1 MNLRL
6 SSRWNA
12 LPTELETT
20 QNLEGNVGFEPTEP
34 FSPTVFKTAALDHYA
49 NSPCMEEGTG
59 IEPETFQPEM
69 FSKHSPKPFS
79 ITFLKIWCRP
89 SVTIRIPS
97 PLQGDALP
105 FELGRH
111 NLERHARFELAPS
124 AWKAVMLTINTNIA
138 HYLIVKEHKKKSLKF
153 FAFRDFG

>member
-1 MNLRL
+1 MDKSYFSLIRFIFFNSNKLEKYWHPFVNSNHNFLLQREVSCQLDEMGIKWCCPKELNLRL

-69 FSKHSPKPFS
+69 FTNIRQNHS
-79 ITFLKIWCRP
+79 
-89 SVTIRIPS
+89 
-97 PLQGDALP
+97 ALP
-105 FELGRH
+105 
-111 NLERHARFELAPS
+111 S
-124 AWKAVMLTINTNIA
+124 
-138 HYLIVKEHKKKSLKF
+138 SKF
-153 FAFRDFG
+153 GAALR

>member
-1 MNLRL
+1 MGIKWCCPKELNLRL

-34 FSPTVFKTAALDHYA
+34 FSPAVFKTAALDHYA
-49 NSPCMEEGTG
+49 NSPCVEEGTG

-79 ITFLKIWCRP
+79 ITFLKIVVAP
-89 SVTIRIPS
+89 HRI
-97 PLQGDALP
+97 
-105 FELGRH
+105 ELCPK
-111 NLERHARFELAPS
+111 RFQRFVHTS
-124 AWKAVMLTINTNIA
+124 YT
-138 HYLIVKEHKKKSLKF
+138 
-153 FAFRDFG
+153 